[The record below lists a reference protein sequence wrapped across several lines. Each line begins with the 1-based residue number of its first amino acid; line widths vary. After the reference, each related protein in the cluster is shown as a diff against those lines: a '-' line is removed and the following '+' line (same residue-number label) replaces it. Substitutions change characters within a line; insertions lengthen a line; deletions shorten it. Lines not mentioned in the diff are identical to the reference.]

1 MPWLVRRLFF
11 VLLVN
16 ARARSGVAKRPADRQ
31 TVAAW
36 GFYFGRRAMRNWI
49 KCMAAA
55 VPLLAST
62 FAMASIAGSK
72 HDFSAASWSDQAVC
86 KPCHTPH
93 NAIAADITGRIW
105 AHTLSTNATYIYHGS
120 KVTPADGVTSADGT
134 SSLSLTELDG
144 ATRLCLSCH
153 DGTVALDSFMGRNA
167 PASDGVVMGGDPNHG
182 STAANLGTDL
192 SNDHPVGYRAMYKD
206 TTIGGR
212 NKPYADAKAAGLK
225 FATSPTAVSAAD
237 LAKLPAGTTL
247 TYTNYPSV
255 SCVTCHDTHNGSVPA
270 ERGLLRVSNLGSKI
284 CLTCH
289 DK

>member
-1 MPWLVRRLFF
+1 
-11 VLLVN
+11 
-16 ARARSGVAKRPADRQ
+16 
-31 TVAAW
+31 
-36 GFYFGRRAMRNWI
+36 MRNWI

-72 HDFSAASWSDQAVC
+72 HDFSAASWSDQAIC

-105 AHTLSTNATYIYHGS
+105 AHTLSTQATYIAHGG
-120 KVTPADGVTSADGT
+120 KGVVADGATSTDAKGT
-134 SSLSLTELDG
+134 LNLTDLDG

-167 PASDGVVMGGDPNHG
+167 VASDGITMGGDANHG
-182 STAANLGTDL
+182 AVAGNLGTDL
-192 SNDHPVGYRAMYKD
+192 SNDHPVGLTTLYKD

-225 FATSPTAVSAAD
+225 FVTSPTAVTAAD
-237 LAKLPAGTTL
+237 LAKVPAGTTL
-247 TYTNYPSV
+247 AYTNYPAV

-270 ERGLLRVSNLGSKI
+270 ERGLLRVSNVGSKI